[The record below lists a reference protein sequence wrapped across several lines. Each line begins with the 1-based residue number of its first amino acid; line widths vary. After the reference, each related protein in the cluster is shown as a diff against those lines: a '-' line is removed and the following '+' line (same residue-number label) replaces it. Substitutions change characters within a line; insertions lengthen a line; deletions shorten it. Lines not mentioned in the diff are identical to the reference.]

1 MRLTM
6 ICGELP
12 YPPNHGGTADMWR
25 RVCAL
30 NAAGV
35 KVRIVCWHQ
44 AAAEDAELAGH
55 VAKVREVAE
64 SVAVY
69 PFQNSG
75 SSKIWRLASLSS
87 LPWGASARALS
98 GKNFA
103 ALLANERAAAP
114 DAIWLDGLFGGDVA
128 LKLTRALNKPLFYR
142 SQNIEHRYIGYQLA
156 SAKGIKAYL
165 HWGLRNQ
172 GIRQFELKVMQ
183 TAQAFF
189 DISVDDLAWWQQ
201 QGFRHG
207 HWLPTLVDTGMT
219 NALSAPLTTPATYDV
234 GYLGNLFMPNNV
246 FGVSWFVREVV
257 PLLLRQRP
265 ELRIFI
271 AGNRPCAQ
279 IRELLAGTPH
289 VQLIESPADAVPVLR
304 SARVLINPVFAGSG
318 VNVKSVE
325 MLFTP
330 AHLVSTPKGL
340 AGLPQAVVDCF
351 QVADQP
357 QPFAE
362 SILKALQAPAAEATP
377 LPRQRA
383 RRLFMPARIAD
394 ILPILQEAPSQITH
408 PEVMCDTPQPQ
419 ESAQ

>member
-1 MRLTM
+1 MRLTF

-25 RVCAL
+25 RICAL
-30 NAAGV
+30 KEAGV
-35 KVRIVCWHQ
+35 KVRIVCWHE
-44 AAAEDAELAGH
+44 AAADDAALVSY

-69 PFQNSG
+69 PFQESG
-75 SSKIWRLASLSS
+75 SSKIWRLANLFS

-98 GKNFA
+98 GKHFV

-114 DAIWLDGLFGGDVA
+114 DAVWLDGLFGGDVA
-128 LKLTRALNKPLFYR
+128 LKLADALKTPLFYR

-156 SAKGIKAYL
+156 SAKGTKARL

-183 TAQAFF
+183 RAQAFF
-189 DISVDDLAWWQQ
+189 DISVDDLAWWRQE
-201 QGFRHG
+201 GLTHG
-207 HWLPTLVDTGMT
+207 YWLPPLVDTGMT
-219 NALSAPLTTPATYDV
+219 SALSAPLTVPATYDV

-246 FGVSWFVREVV
+246 FGVSWFVQEVV

-265 ELRIFI
+265 DARIFI
-271 AGNRPCAQ
+271 AGNRPSEQ
-279 IRELLAGTPH
+279 IRALLATTPH
-289 VQLIESPADAVPVLR
+289 VVLIESPADAVPVLR
-304 SARVLINPVFAGSG
+304 DARVLINPVFAGSG

-340 AGLPQAVVDCF
+340 AGLPQTVVDCF

-357 QPFAE
+357 QAFAE
-362 SILKALQAPAAEATP
+362 AILKALQAPSAEGASSQ
-377 LPRQRA
+377 RQRA
-383 RRLFMPARIAD
+383 RQLFLPGRIAD
-394 ILPILQEAPSQITH
+394 ILPVLQAAPSLREH
-408 PEVMCDTPQPQ
+408 PGALRDTPQPQ
-419 ESAQ
+419 ETAQ